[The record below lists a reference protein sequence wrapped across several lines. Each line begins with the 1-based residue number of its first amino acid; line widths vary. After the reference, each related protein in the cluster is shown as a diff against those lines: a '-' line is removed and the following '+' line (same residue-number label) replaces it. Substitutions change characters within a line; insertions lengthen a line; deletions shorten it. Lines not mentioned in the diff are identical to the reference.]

1 MDRLIIQ
8 RLLRHLLAG
17 AVAAAL
23 LLPVPAAADT
33 GILAIGDFG
42 VGGTTERRMGAA
54 MEQFATGSQSDALV
68 TLGDND
74 YTESPSAFRRNWLD
88 SFGWAAEDGL
98 VVAGTL
104 GNHDVRV
111 QGGRYQHELLGI
123 RGDFYRRA
131 VGDVALFL
139 INSNRSVAAQRRWL
153 DQALASSVAPWK
165 IVVFHHPPYTC
176 GEYSGVAE
184 MRRQL
189 VPLFERHGVDL
200 VLSGHDH
207 NYQRFGPRNG
217 VTYVVHG
224 GGGAGLYPVRSCPAG
239 FPKRHA
245 ARAVRGW
252 LHILA
257 SPTSLRVRAI
267 GPMGRVLDQALIP
280 Q

>member
-1 MDRLIIQ
+1 
-8 RLLRHLLAG
+8 
-17 AVAAAL
+17 VALAL
-23 LLPVPAAADT
+23 LFPVAAAADT

-42 VGGTTERRMGAA
+42 VGGAAERRMGAA
-54 MEQFATGSQSDALV
+54 MEQFAAGSQADALV

-74 YTESPSAFRRNWLD
+74 YTESPSAFRRNWLA

-165 IVVFHHPPYTC
+165 IVAFHHPVFSC

-189 VPLFERHGVDL
+189 APLFERRDVDL

-224 GGGAGLYPVRSCPAG
+224 GGGAGLYPLRSCPSG
-239 FPKRHA
+239 FPKRWA

-252 LHILA
+252 LHVLA

-267 GPMGRVLDQALIP
+267 GPMGRVLDEVFIDP
-280 Q
+280 